1 MILWNRTSG
10 VAETK
15 KNEDFFFSWVCFV
28 HITHVFDLKAA
39 GSKFQPVLEVGRA
52 LLMECDVVN
61 LILQY
66 TISHAQLETRTL
78 QLSVWHYDRFGRN
91 SFLGEV
97 EIPFDS
103 WNFENPSDEWFVL
116 QPKVGNASRWVSYTS
131 NEQNWCHRP
140 KESED
145 FQLSSDKLKRLV
157 QLIWE

>member
-1 MILWNRTSG
+1 MKI
-10 VAETK
+10 
-15 KNEDFFFSWVCFV
+15 FFSWVCFV
-28 HITHVFDLKAA
+28 HITSVFDLKAG
-39 GSKFQPVLEVGRA
+39 GSKSQPVLEVGRA

-66 TISHAQLETRTL
+66 TISHTQLETRTL

-116 QPKVGNASRWVSYTS
+116 QPKVGNASR
-131 NEQNWCHRP
+131 
-140 KESED
+140 
-145 FQLSSDKLKRLV
+145 
-157 QLIWE
+157 